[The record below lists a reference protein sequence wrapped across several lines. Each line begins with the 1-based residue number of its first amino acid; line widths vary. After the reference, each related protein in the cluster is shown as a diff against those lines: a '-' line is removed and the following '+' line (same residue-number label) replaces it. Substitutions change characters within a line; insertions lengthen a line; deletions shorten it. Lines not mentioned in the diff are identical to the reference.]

1 MHTTTFSDEDYRV
14 QYLGT
19 NPSLRLPIWYMI
31 LFSFLGHSLLFYC
44 LPTSI
49 TPFIKSYI
57 ISTVHACVSVLAVS
71 IFYGRGLIDFTQVNK
86 ILGGGMAGTPDETM
100 TYSICYSSGYFIYDL
115 LIMLW
120 FKSVRTPSAIAHHII
135 ILVAGLA
142 GLYTHVAHA
151 SHFFMLAE
159 ELSTIPLNLKTI
171 YHKRTRLHDLFAH
184 LFIVAFFFSRLIYGT
199 IICSYTFRAVP
210 IFIQMASTV
219 HDTSSIAFVIAQVFL
234 FIFTRLLNL
243 YWTILIIRKLFVAFR
258 SKRSPVLTNDMKL
271 KKKAL

>member
-86 ILGGGMAGTPDETM
+86 ILGG
-100 TYSICYSSGYFIYDL
+100 GYFIYDL

-243 YWTILIIRKLFVAFR
+243 YWTILIMRKLFVAFR

>member
-142 GLYTHVAHA
+142 DQFTTKIA
-151 SHFFMLAE
+151 
-159 ELSTIPLNLKTI
+159 
-171 YHKRTRLHDLFAH
+171 
-184 LFIVAFFFSRLIYGT
+184 IVSLCPKIF
-199 IICSYTFRAVP
+199 SYTF
-210 IFIQMASTV
+210 T
-219 HDTSSIAFVIAQVFL
+219 
-234 FIFTRLLNL
+234 N
-243 YWTILIIRKLFVAFR
+243 TIVWHFNMTIVQGVTM
-258 SKRSPVLTNDMKL
+258 SYL
-271 KKKAL
+271 KKN